1 MDISISKELIVKLL
15 KRRRRRRRVRGEI
28 VRVVKRV
35 IRTSRRWIRRRW
47 S

>member
-1 MDISISKELIVKLL
+1 MDVSICEELIVKLL
-15 KRRRRRRRVRGEI
+15 RRRWRRVRGEI

-35 IRTSRRWIRRRW
+35 IRASRRWIRRRW

>member
-1 MDISISKELIVKLL
+1 VKLL
-15 KRRRRRRRVRGEI
+15 KRRRRRRVRGEI

-35 IRTSRRWIRRRW
+35 VRASRRWIRRRW

>member
-1 MDISISKELIVKLL
+1 MDISSSKELIVK
-15 KRRRRRRRVRGEI
+15 RRRRRVRGEI

-35 IRTSRRWIRRRW
+35 IRASRRWIRRRW